1 MIYKAG
7 APERQ
12 SSGRGVRIMN
22 RTGFVKGLCFAIVI
36 AVAFPAVQ
44 ARADVF
50 MKQKVHTDAVKVM
63 GQSQPAKDSTM
74 TIWLTGNKARMD
86 NDGGTSSLLLAD
98 QKILYMIDNNKKQY
112 AEMPLDFDKMM
123 QQAAGD
129 NPEAAQAM
137 AKMPGIMKNM
147 MGNMSAKVTETD
159 ETKQIGGWNC
169 RKYLIEMNMGMA
181 GTVTSEA
188 WATQDVKLD
197 YAKVFAAANAMMAAM
212 PGFENI
218 LQEMKK
224 IKGVVVYQT
233 SKSKVMGAEVGSTTE
248 LLEAGDKDA
257 PAGTYDL
264 PAGYKKVKAVRG

>member
-1 MIYKAG
+1 MKKAKFFAVLNLAVVVG
-7 APERQ
+7 LVL
-12 SSGRGVRIMN
+12 GV
-22 RTGFVKGLCFAIVI
+22 A
-36 AVAFPAVQ
+36 Q

-50 MKQKVHTDAVKVM
+50 MKQKVHTDAMKVM

-74 TIWLTGNKARMD
+74 AIWLTENKARMD
-86 NDGGTSSLLLAD
+86 HDDGTSALLMTD
-98 QKILYMIDNNKKQY
+98 KKVLYMIDNNKKQY

-129 NPEAAQAM
+129 KPQAAEAIANAP
-137 AKMPGIMKNM
+137 AFMKNM
-147 MGNMSAKVTETD
+147 MKGMSAKVTETA
-159 ETKQIGGWNC
+159 ETKTIGAWKC

-181 GTVTSEA
+181 GTMNAES
-188 WATQDVKLD
+188 WATEDIKLD
-197 YAKVFAAANAMMAAM
+197 YTKVFAASNAMMAAM

-218 LQEMKK
+218 IQEMKK

-233 SKSKVMGAEVGSTTE
+233 AKTKVMGAEVGSTTE

-264 PAGYKKVKAVRG
+264 PVGYKKVKGIKG